1 MFKKLSAHTCA
12 FDCEW
17 APCPVT
23 ARRLLRLPAETSDRA
38 ASEALWRHYAKPDKP
53 DERPFLKLIL
63 CRVVSIAAV
72 FRSVDAQ
79 GRVSLHLRAHS
90 LAEMD
95 EATMIVRFL
104 EAVAFKPYQ
113 LWGFSSE
120 NADLPIL
127 RQRAIALGAPT
138 PAFYDLMARRSDEH
152 HLDILNVVGAYN
164 GAAKPSLN
172 ELAVACGIPGKL
184 ETKGGDVAD
193 LYLAGKVSE
202 IVAYN
207 ETDAVTT
214 HLAMLRVAYQA
225 GKLTAE
231 QYAAETTAMREMVN
245 ALASSGHGEMGRFRD
260 EWAGMGG

>member
-1 MFKKLSAHTCA
+1 M
-12 FDCEW
+12 
-17 APCPVT
+17 
-23 ARRLLRLPAETSDRA
+23 
-38 ASEALWRHYAKPDKP
+38 
-53 DERPFLKLIL
+53 
-63 CRVVSIAAV
+63 
-72 FRSVDAQ
+72 DAQ

-104 EAVAFKPYQ
+104 EGVASKPYQ

-138 PAFYDLMARRSDEH
+138 PGFYDLTARRSDEH
-152 HLDILNVVGAYN
+152 HLDLLNLVGAYN

-184 ETKGGDVAD
+184 ETKGSDEAD
-193 LYLAGKVSE
+193 LYLDGKVCE
-202 IVAYN
+202 IVEYN

-214 HLAMLRVAYQA
+214 HLVMLRVAYQA

-231 QYAAETTAMREMVN
+231 QYAAETAAVWEMVDG
-245 ALASSGHGEMGRFRD
+245 LAGKGHAGMARFRAVGK
-260 EWAGMGG
+260 E